1 MDETTAVGSGPV
13 LRVPADS
20 TLVGP
25 AHDTGDGVAV
35 IEVGPTGATT
45 LAPTVTA
52 TLDGRTAF
60 FANADVDDIDALG
73 DALADGDL
81 PTDGAHAVVDHDE
94 AATTLPTPDE
104 GPLAVGTR
112 RVLGPCGWVAPAD
125 LDAVGGLT
133 RGDPRQQVREAG
145 LLGRGRG
152 DGAPDRPVVDEW
164 DRATDADGESVVVVN
179 ANEADYRV
187 AGDRL
192 LLESAPL
199 TVLDGALLIARA
211 VEATDVV
218 VYLNEDDDIARER
231 IEAAV
236 AALAESDARVDVLP
250 EVVAGPDRYTAG
262 EMTMALEAMEGADR
276 IEARLRPPYPSEHG
290 LYGRPTV
297 IHTPRTLAQVR
308 SCVRDPETFG
318 SRSESDDPGTRL
330 VSVAGDVAHRV
341 TVELPTGAS
350 LSRVREAMDVNGRFK
365 MACVGGQFGG
375 LTRSLDVPAS
385 APALLAADLG
395 TAGVVELF
403 DDGQCAVET
412 AGSRARFARDENCGR
427 CVPCREGT
435 KQLLDLLRDVYDG
448 SYEADMLRELTRTMA
463 TTSTC
468 AFGSDATRPVTT
480 AMDDFE
486 TEFRAHAEGRCPSG
500 ACDI

>member
-1 MDETTAVGSGPV
+1 MDETTAVGSGPT

-20 TLVGP
+20 TLVGA
-25 AHDTGDGVAV
+25 AHDTGDGVTVA
-35 IEVGPTGATT
+35 EVGPTGVSGVAP
-45 LAPTVTA
+45 LATA
-52 TLDGRTAF
+52 TVEGRTALF
-60 FANADVDDIDALG
+60 PNATDETVRTLG
-73 DALADGDL
+73 ATLAEGDL
-81 PTDGAHAVVDHDE
+81 PTDGARSVVDHDE
-94 AATTLPTPDE
+94 ATRTFPTPE
-104 GPLAVGTR
+104 AGPLSVGRR
-112 RVLGPCGWVAPAD
+112 RVLGPCGWLAPDDVAGI
-125 LDAVGGLT
+125 GGLT
-133 RGDPRQQVREAG
+133 RGDPREAVDAAG

-152 DGAPDRPVVDEW
+152 DGAPDRPVADEW

-179 ANEADYRV
+179 ANEADHRV
-187 AGDRL
+187 GGDRL

-199 TVLDGALLIARA
+199 AVLDGALLVARA
-211 VEATDVV
+211 VEATDLV
-218 VYLNEDDDIARER
+218 VYLNEDDDVARAHV
-231 IEAAV
+231 EAAV
-236 AALAESDARVDVLP
+236 AALAESDERVDVTP
-250 EVVAGPDRYTAG
+250 EVVAGPDSYTAG

-297 IHTPRTLAQVR
+297 IHTPRTFAQVR
-308 SCVRDPETFG
+308 SCVRDPERFG

-330 VSVAGDVAHRV
+330 VSVAGDVADGA

-350 LSRVREAMDVNGRFK
+350 LSRVREASDVDGRFK

-395 TAGVVELF
+395 TSGAVELF
-403 DDGQCAVET
+403 DAGQCAVAT

-448 SYEADMLRELTRTMA
+448 DYEADTLRELTRTMA

-468 AFGSDATRPVTT
+468 TFGSDATRPVTT

-486 TEFRAHAEGRCPSG
+486 TEFRAHADGRCPSG